1 MELKSCW
8 DGMRA
13 GLAKSMRAFAE
24 DLHLPRTLAFLVI
37 VGEFLGGVGLI
48 IGLFSRITALVI
60 AVTMLGAIATVHF
73 RFGLFLNWF
82 GGKEGHGIE
91 YHLPAIVLALVIVAN
106 GAGAF
111 SLDRVVSEHLETVL
125 QTASG
130 NRRSSPSWTLPE
142 LPKPLNQI
150 TLEARLNMK
159 NVSASIAGTVSLGSG
174 HPP

>member
-24 DLHLPRTLAFLVI
+24 DPHLPRTLAFLVI

-48 IGLFSRITALVI
+48 IGRFSRITGPVL
-60 AVTMLGAIATVHF
+60 AVTMRGAIATVHF

-91 YHLPAIVLALVIVAN
+91 YHLLAIALALIIVVE
-106 GAGAF
+106 GAGKV
-111 SLDRVVSEHLETVL
+111 SLDQLLHGHISGLE
-125 QTASG
+125 
-130 NRRSSPSWTLPE
+130 
-142 LPKPLNQI
+142 
-150 TLEARLNMK
+150 
-159 NVSASIAGTVSLGSG
+159 
-174 HPP
+174 

>member
-1 MELKSCW
+1 MIESLTGIHADWTVVIVRILLGVIFSAHGAQKLLGW
-8 DGMRA
+8 HGA

-91 YHLPAIVLALVIVAN
+91 YHLLAIALALVIVVN

-111 SLDRVVSEHLETVL
+111 SLDRVVSEHLAAVL

-130 NRRSSPSWTLPE
+130 NRR
-142 LPKPLNQI
+142 
-150 TLEARLNMK
+150 
-159 NVSASIAGTVSLGSG
+159 
-174 HPP
+174 